1 PGRRGRR
8 GPRPGGA
15 GRGADRGGDRAARRL
30 CGLRAPAVR
39 AGRPAR
45 GDDRECA
52 GHGGCRVP
60 WRDQGDTAE
69 HRSDPGGPVP
79 ARRPDRA
86 ARHPAGSQPRVPR
99 GGPAAGDRARRWRIR
114 VHRRARR
121 RRTRVTIRPAQSQ
134 ASTEPGQHRAG
145 RTEVFRRR
153 RQQDAQAGPAD
164 QETWDEP
171 AGEEDEEGEEAAGS
185 TPAEPGWGPWDATED
200 VPEAERIDFG
210 SLQVP
215 VTEGSE
221 IQLNI
226 AEDQGPLI
234 VVVRGDSSLQLQAF
248 AAPKSGGL
256 WNDVRQE
263 IATAVSQAGGRSQ
276 EADGPFGTELRAQVP
291 GEPGELQP
299 IRFIGVDGPRWFLR
313 GVITGPAARHAAA
326 AAPFEELFAGLV
338 VVRGD

>member
-1 PGRRGRR
+1 
-8 GPRPGGA
+8 
-15 GRGADRGGDRAARRL
+15 
-30 CGLRAPAVR
+30 
-39 AGRPAR
+39 
-45 GDDRECA
+45 
-52 GHGGCRVP
+52 
-60 WRDQGDTAE
+60 
-69 HRSDPGGPVP
+69 
-79 ARRPDRA
+79 
-86 ARHPAGSQPRVPR
+86 
-99 GGPAAGDRARRWRIR
+99 
-114 VHRRARR
+114 
-121 RRTRVTIRPAQSQ
+121 
-134 ASTEPGQHRAG
+134 
-145 RTEVFRRR
+145 VFRRR
-153 RQQDAQAGPAD
+153 RQQDAQAGPDD

-171 AGEEDEEGEEAAGS
+171 AGEEDEEGEEAAGG

-200 VPEAERIDFG
+200 VPEAERLDFG

-256 WNDVRQE
+256 WDDVRQE

-291 GEPGELQP
+291 GEPGGLQP

-313 GVITGPAARHAAA
+313 GVISGPAASHPELAR
-326 AAPFEELFAGLV
+326 PFEELFADIV
-338 VVRGD
+338 VVRGDHPLPPRELLEIRLPEEAQRALQDQLEQEAGGDPSYQNPFERGPEITETR

>member
-1 PGRRGRR
+1 
-8 GPRPGGA
+8 
-15 GRGADRGGDRAARRL
+15 
-30 CGLRAPAVR
+30 
-39 AGRPAR
+39 
-45 GDDRECA
+45 
-52 GHGGCRVP
+52 
-60 WRDQGDTAE
+60 
-69 HRSDPGGPVP
+69 
-79 ARRPDRA
+79 
-86 ARHPAGSQPRVPR
+86 
-99 GGPAAGDRARRWRIR
+99 
-114 VHRRARR
+114 
-121 RRTRVTIRPAQSQ
+121 
-134 ASTEPGQHRAG
+134 
-145 RTEVFRRR
+145 VFRRR
-153 RQQDAQAGPAD
+153 RQQDAQAGPDD

-171 AGEEDEEGEEAAGS
+171 AGEEDEEGEEAAGG

-200 VPEAERIDFG
+200 VPEAERLDFG

-256 WNDVRQE
+256 WDDVRQE

-291 GEPGELQP
+291 GEPGGLQP

-326 AAPFEELFAGLV
+326 AAPFEELFAGVV
-338 VVRGD
+338 VVRGDHPAPPRDLLEIQLPEEARQAMEQQLAEADPEQRFGGQPSPFERGPEITETR